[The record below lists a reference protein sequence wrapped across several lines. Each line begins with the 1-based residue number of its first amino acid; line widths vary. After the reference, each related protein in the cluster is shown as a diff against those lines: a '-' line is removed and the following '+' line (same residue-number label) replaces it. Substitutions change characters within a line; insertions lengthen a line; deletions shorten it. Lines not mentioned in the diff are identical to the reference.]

1 MRRHVSKAMRTDA
14 TRKTMK
20 PLLNA
25 LSLACVS
32 VVCLGAAG
40 QPRVT
45 EQCVEPFATSNG
57 YVLSPRCP
65 PKALAALAPDDP
77 LNLRPSLDPNAASRD
92 DPLLDADASR
102 KQPLRLYERRL
113 PGTEIYLAPSPLR
126 NQWMYNPGQ
135 VYGPSPPLTLNP
147 REAASDLVFGVRVP
161 F

>member
-1 MRRHVSKAMRTDA
+1 M
-14 TRKTMK
+14 
-20 PLLNA
+20 
-25 LSLACVS
+25 
-32 VVCLGAAG
+32 AAAAE
-40 QPRVT
+40 QPQVT
-45 EQCVEPFATSNG
+45 PDCVEPFATSNG

-102 KQPLRLYERRL
+102 KSPLRLYERRV

-126 NQWMYNPGQ
+126 NQFVYNPGSELKL
-135 VYGPSPPLTLNP
+135 GP
-147 REAASDLVFGVRVP
+147 REQANEFVFGLRVP

>member
-1 MRRHVSKAMRTDA
+1 MRRHISKAMRTDA
-14 TRKTMK
+14 RRKTMK
-20 PLLNA
+20 TLLNA

-45 EQCVEPFATSNG
+45 ERCVEPFATAEG
-57 YVLSPRCP
+57 YVLTPSCK
-65 PKALAALAPDDP
+65 PKALLALVDDDP

-102 KQPLRLYERRL
+102 KQPLRLYERRV
-113 PGTEIYLAPSPLR
+113 PGTEVYLAPSPLR
-126 NQWMYNPGQ
+126 NQWMYRPGQ
-135 VYGPSPPLTLNP
+135 VYSPDSPLTLNP
-147 REAASDLVFGVRVP
+147 REAASEFVFGVRVP